1 MAINIVGE
9 LKGTI
14 IAPAHLIGQIE
25 QTNTLKGTIDAS
37 YDKAY
42 IGQLKAVITD
52 TTNLVGKIAGIS
64 SLKGI
69 VSLSEPVESYQGDY
83 IITPQIRSQYMN
95 TKNKKMEANV
105 TVLAIPYYE
114 TSNLTG
120 KTVYIGGE

>member
-1 MAINIVGE
+1 MAINIIGE

-14 IAPAHLIGQIE
+14 IAPARLVGKIE
-25 QTNTLKGTIDAS
+25 QTNILKGTIDAS

-42 IGQLKAVITD
+42 IGQLKAIITD
-52 TTNLVGKIAGIS
+52 TTNLVGKIAGVN

-69 VSLSEPVESYQGDY
+69 VSLSEPVETYQGDY
-83 IITPQIRSQYMN
+83 MITPKIVSQQMK

-114 TSNLTG
+114 TSNLSG